1 MGVKRALVLGV
12 SGQDGAYLSKLLL
25 DEGYD
30 VYGLVRRESSANG
43 CLGWLGILGQV
54 KLVGGD
60 VADLAR
66 LIHVMQE
73 IRPHEVFNL
82 AGQSFVPASWE
93 QPVATSMTTG
103 LGAVHAL
110 EAVRS
115 ACPEARFYQA
125 ASSEI
130 FDGRDPTLSELT
142 LRAPRTPYAAAKEFA
157 FWMTVNYRDG
167 FGLHASNGILF
178 NHESPLRRPE
188 FVTRKVTATVS
199 RIKLGLTNELRL
211 GNLDVRRDWGHS
223 KDYVRAMWLM
233 LQQSEPD
240 DYVVAT
246 GRTATV
252 RDLCE
257 IAFDYVGL
265 KAKDYVVIDQNLYRP
280 AESAVRCGD
289 ASKAKEKLGWAP
301 SVTLEQMIHEM
312 VDADVHRLRQLV

>member
-115 ACPEARFYQA
+115 VCPEARFYQA
-125 ASSEI
+125 ASSEM
-130 FDGRDPTLSELT
+130 FDGCDPTQSELT
-142 LRAPRTPYAAAKEFA
+142 LKAPRTPYAAAKAFA
-157 FWMTVNYRDG
+157 FWMTVSYRNG

-265 KAKDYVVIDQNLYRP
+265 KAKDYVVIDQDLYRP